1 MTTRLRRGCNPNP
14 ISKIIAVILLGTT
27 VVRSLPDVCA
37 WGVLSVI
44 SLFLFLNGQKRTA
57 FRQLL
62 LYAVLFGLPGL
73 FALYRAP
80 FVVKMLLSLL
90 MVIRLFFLPFAAG
103 KFLIRTSDVGS
114 ILSSMDA
121 LRIPASV
128 SSPIA
133 VIFRFFP
140 AFREERRNIRTAMRI
155 RGVLQGA
162 PWRYPEYVAVPLLIA
177 SSEIADDIAM
187 AAEAKC
193 IANPVAKTRYTKVA
207 IGAADLL
214 YLLPIVL
221 FTVGGWLW

>member
-1 MTTRLRRGCNPNP
+1 M
-14 ISKIIAVILLGTT
+14 
-27 VVRSLPDVCA
+27 
-37 WGVLSVI
+37 
-44 SLFLFLNGQKRTA
+44 
-57 FRQLL
+57 
-62 LYAVLFGLPGL
+62 
-73 FALYRAP
+73 
-80 FVVKMLLSLL
+80 
-90 MVIRLFFLPFAAG
+90 
-103 KFLIRTSDVGS
+103 IRTSDVGS

-128 SSPIA
+128 SIPIA